1 MDIKEIIF
9 KAYKDKAII
18 TKTFKNEIAKNYKL
32 SDEDVRNLYIRINN
46 YQIKKYGARLEK
58 EKIFVYTNDELA
70 RRRQNDRDRKYKR
83 KKRFMSGGGKKNG
96 E

>member
-32 SDEDVRNLYIRINN
+32 SDDDVRNLYIRINN
-46 YQIKKYGARLEK
+46 YQVKKYGCRLER
-58 EKIFVYTNDELA
+58 EDTVNRTTEELA
-70 RRRQNDRDRKYKR
+70 MARRIDNERKR
-83 KKRFMSGGGKKNG
+83 KRRIYFLSGGGKHGK
-96 E
+96 

>member
-32 SDEDVRNLYIRINN
+32 SDDDVRNLYIRINN
-46 YQIKKYGARLEK
+46 YQVKKYGCRLEK
-58 EKIFVYTNDELA
+58 EDIVNRTTEELA
-70 RRRQNDRDRKYKR
+70 MAGHLARDRKRKR
-83 KKRFMSGGGKKNG
+83 RIYFLSGGRKHGK
-96 E
+96 